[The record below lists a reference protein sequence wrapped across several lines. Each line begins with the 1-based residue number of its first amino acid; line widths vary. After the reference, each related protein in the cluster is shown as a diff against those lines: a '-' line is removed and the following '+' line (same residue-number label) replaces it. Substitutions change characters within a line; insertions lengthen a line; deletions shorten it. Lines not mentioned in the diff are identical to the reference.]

1 MKKRNG
7 FVSNSSSSSFIIVSD
22 KEEIDTPLALN
33 GTIKIPRNEMGEI
46 DFSRIGGFYQD
57 FDSKLNFI
65 VLQALY
71 SDIQE
76 YMDAVLDVLKMKFGD
91 EVKFEINLRRE
102 FYDFYEE
109 NADEKGLY
117 YGSIDH
123 DSIGGEFYN
132 MLESAANGNTDDLYN
147 FLFKSESYLM
157 MGEDGFEESREELEK
172 KGKVF
177 SDFL

>member
-1 MKKRNG
+1 MKTRNG
-7 FVSNSSSSSFIIVSD
+7 FVSNSSSSSFIVVSN
-22 KEEIDTPLALN
+22 KEEINTPLALN
-33 GTIKIPRNEMGEI
+33 GIIKIPRNETGEI
-46 DFSRIGGFYQD
+46 DFSRRGGFYQD
-57 FDSKLNFI
+57 FDSKLNFM

-76 YMDAVLDVLKMKFGD
+76 YMDAVLEVLRMKFGED
-91 EVKFEINLRRE
+91 VKFEINLRRE

-109 NADEKGLY
+109 VDEKGLY

-132 MLESAANGNTDDLYN
+132 MLESAADGNTDDLYN

-157 MGEDGFEESREELEK
+157 MGEGGFEESREELEK